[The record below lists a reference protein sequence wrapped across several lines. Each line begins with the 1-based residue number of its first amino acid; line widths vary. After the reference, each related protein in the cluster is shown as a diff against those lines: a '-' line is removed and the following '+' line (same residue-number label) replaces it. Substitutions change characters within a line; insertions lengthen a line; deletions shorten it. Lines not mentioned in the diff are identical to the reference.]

1 VILSRRIE
9 RFMVFANK
17 TLGEALPVYEAI
29 IIGSGY
35 GGGVAASRLARMG
48 LRLAVLEQGRL
59 WRPGD
64 FPITTKARRK
74 ATRLTG
80 RAPKLGDP
88 AGLYYLS
95 VGKGLTVFGASG
107 LGGGSLINAG
117 VVLRPDLGR
126 LCRAGWPNAV
136 VSDGL
141 LLKGLARAEAMLG
154 VAPVP
159 SPERFAKFAGMLRAA
174 KASGRAVQLPPM
186 TISHSPGPNVA
197 GVMQYACRYC
207 GDCWSGCNVG
217 AKNTVGITYIAD
229 AVDHGATVLCE
240 SRAQLISKTENGW
253 EIVVQDLSKASASRR
268 IEAPIVVL
276 AAGSLGTTELLLR
289 AQQRGLKLSAKLGE
303 NFSANGD
310 DFVFASNLDE
320 PVNAVATGFP
330 SQAPRGS
337 APVGPHS
344 MALIDLG
351 DENGPVWVHDGTM
364 LTVMAAFAPLRELLQ
379 LKVGEALRLLREGI
393 YGDELSR
400 SQILYVVAH
409 DDASGRLRLQND
421 HVVVDWPSYS
431 DAPARLRAEQRV
443 KAMIESMGGV
453 FNANPFS
460 MTAFGGNRIIAHP
473 LGGCAMA
480 ETVEHGVVAPD
491 GRVFDPTHGPKGVHD
506 GLYVC
511 DGAAVPS
518 AIGVSPL
525 LTITGLAERAMI
537 LLAEQLH
544 RKLDVNAAPSRPMR
558 DAAM

>member
-1 VILSRRIE
+1 
-9 RFMVFANK
+9 MVVATK
-17 TLGEALPVYEAI
+17 TVGEAAPAYDAVV
-29 IIGSGY
+29 IGSGY

-48 LRLAVLEQGRL
+48 LRLAVLEQGRS

-64 FPITTKARRK
+64 FPTTAKARRK

-95 VGKGLTVFGASG
+95 VGTGLTVFGASG

-117 VVLRPDLGR
+117 VVLRPDLAR
-126 LCRAGWPNAV
+126 LRKAGWPEAV

-141 LLKGLARAEAMLG
+141 LLKGLARAETMLG
-154 VAPVP
+154 VAPARD
-159 SPERFAKFAGMLRAA
+159 PERFAKFVGMRKLAE
-174 KASGRAVQLPPM
+174 ASGRPLQSPPM
-186 TISHSPGPNVA
+186 TISHRPGLNVS

-229 AVDHGATVLCE
+229 TSDHGGAVFCE
-240 SRAQLISKTENGW
+240 SRAQSIAKTATGW
-253 EIVVQDLSKASASRR
+253 EIVVQDLSPAKASRR

-276 AAGSLGTTELLLR
+276 AAGTLGTNELLLR
-289 AQQRGLKLSAKLGE
+289 AQQRGLALSARLGE

-310 DFVFASNLDE
+310 DLVIASNLDE

-330 SQAPRGS
+330 PQAPRGA

-351 DENGPVWVHDGTM
+351 DEHGPLWVHDGTM
-364 LTVMAAFAPLRELLQ
+364 LTMMAAVAPLKDLLEW
-379 LKVGEALRLLREGI
+379 KVRDAWRVFKEGI
-393 YGDELSR
+393 YGNDMSR
-400 SQILYVVAH
+400 TQLLYVVAH
-409 DDASGRLRLQND
+409 DDASGRLRLHND
-421 HVVVDWPSYS
+421 RVMVDWPGYS
-431 DAPARLRAEQRV
+431 NAPERVRAERKV
-443 KAMIESMGGV
+443 RSMIEGRGGV
-453 FNANPFS
+453 FHDNPFA

-473 LGGCAMA
+473 LGGCAMGETAA
-480 ETVEHGVVAPD
+480 EGVVAPD
-491 GRVFDPTHGPKGVHD
+491 GRVFDPAKGPTGVHD

-511 DGAAVPS
+511 DGAAIPS
-518 AIGVSPL
+518 AVGVSPL
-525 LTITGLAERAMI
+525 LTITALAERAMI
-537 LLAEQLH
+537 LAAKRLQ
-544 RKLDVNAAPSRPMR
+544 RKLDVDATPPRPVR